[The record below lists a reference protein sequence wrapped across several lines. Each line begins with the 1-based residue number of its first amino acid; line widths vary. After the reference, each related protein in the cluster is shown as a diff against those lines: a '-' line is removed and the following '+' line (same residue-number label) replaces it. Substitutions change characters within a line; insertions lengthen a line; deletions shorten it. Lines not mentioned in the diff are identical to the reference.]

1 MAFDT
6 LQVEAVEG
14 LLSFTNNEIGQVSV
28 IRCSWFGNITINE
41 FKQSEKF
48 STKQGFMMFTY
59 EI

>member
-28 IRCSWFGNITINE
+28 IRYSWFGNITINE